1 MGIGDNLMFFRSLMN
16 YKWKEEDL
24 VWVIKPEFRDII
36 QFYFPNSK
44 IIIFEFSNFKMAHL
58 FSIRKIIS
66 ELRNEKIKKA
76 IILDYKT
83 KPVLFFLCMLF
94 CVGIKNIKYTPSEAL
109 RLLNKN
115 LPDIKQY
122 EKKHEV
128 ERYRDLL
135 KYFFAATSNN
145 EVNLF
150 SVVQRGG
157 KLTDVNDQIIII
169 APGSARMA
177 KRWSINKFIEL
188 AKRLI
193 ALGYEIVFVGGKN
206 DNYLVQTINHN
217 LRDDRIKNFIGELSF
232 IETGE
237 WVKRSKLV
245 VSNDSALMHYAD
257 LIGKSVV
264 AIFGITD
271 PQRCGPYTQ
280 IHNCVV
286 NNSYYP
292 KYSYGPFP
300 DNVSDKF
307 INEITVDA
315 IFYKCLKILSN
326 GKN

>member
-1 MGIGDNLMFFRSLMN
+1 MGIGDNLMFLRALSFFEL
-16 YKWKEEDL
+16 KEDEL
-24 VWVIKPEFRDII
+24 FWVIKPEFMEILKL
-36 QFYFPNSK
+36 YFPKSK
-44 IIIFEFSNFKMAHL
+44 ITTFEFNNTDLVSI
-58 FSIRKIIS
+58 FSTIKVIKR
-66 ELRNEKIKKA
+66 LRNEKIKNA

-83 KPVLFFLCMLF
+83 KPVLFFLCVLF

-109 RLLNKN
+109 RSLNKN

-135 KYFFAATSNN
+135 KYFFAANSNN

-150 SVVQRGG
+150 SVEQKGG
-157 KLTDVNDQIIII
+157 KFTDVDEQIIII
-169 APGSARMA
+169 APGSARKA

-237 WVKRSKLV
+237 WINRSKLV